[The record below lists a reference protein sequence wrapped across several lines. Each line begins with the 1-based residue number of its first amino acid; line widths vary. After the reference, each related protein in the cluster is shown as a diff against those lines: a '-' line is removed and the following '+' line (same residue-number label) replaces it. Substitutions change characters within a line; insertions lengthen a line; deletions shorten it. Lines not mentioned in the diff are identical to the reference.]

1 MTTDPH
7 NLPAAERHSGRGKPD
22 PAAHERAARRGLFY
36 LIRRGWTALDD
47 HWIGDLIGA
56 VALFGALWLALLIG
70 HAAGLA
76 Q

>member
-36 LIRRGWTALDD
+36 LIRGF
-47 HWIGDLIGA
+47 
-56 VALFGALWLALLIG
+56 VA
-70 HAAGLA
+70 
-76 Q
+76 